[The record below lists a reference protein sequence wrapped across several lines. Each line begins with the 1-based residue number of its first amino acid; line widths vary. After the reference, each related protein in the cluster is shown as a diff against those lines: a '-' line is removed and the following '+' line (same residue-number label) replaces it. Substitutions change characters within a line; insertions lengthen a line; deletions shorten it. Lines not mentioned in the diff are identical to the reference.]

1 MSDKSILSIEHA
13 FKEKE
18 RNLFTETTSWGTY
31 LVFNSGSFN
40 FNALLT
46 GLKDPKLFL
55 KLFISDD
62 YYYCKDT
69 TDKTTGKSSKSFFD
83 TDLNPYWEEDG
94 VDTFPE
100 KGATSQR
107 PARDG
112 NMYDF
117 YIRFNNQREGN
128 LLKALIPFIDHARLL
143 EIFRFPEEFEWDS
156 EDLRRFVINFSK
168 DDRELEDSE
177 FAFKTI
183 NRLSKQKNLNFF
195 LNQNN
200 EACMKLLEP
209 EDEIKNISAPNEKLD
224 DIFIILQ
231 SIKSQ
236 MDDERPLEN
245 KDEIESLVQKNQLL
259 QEELD
264 RLIVENGEIVE
275 QFTQKVIQAQSNSD
289 QFLNLLKAFHPGIN
303 FLSNKSFLE
312 ILDSKN
318 AEYAKNLIEQLKKIA
333 SIKSEEIESL
343 VKKEFSKLPDTESW
357 YFLDTF
363 KTSGYADGM
372 VEDNKTGWKGG
383 VERRKEK
390 QPGAIYLSLSKPHG
404 NLIMFFDFALQRSS
418 AEERLKTLDPPE
430 LQKDHF

>member
-1 MSDKSILSIEHA
+1 MSDKFILNVEHA
-13 FKEKE
+13 FRTKASDYFIES
-18 RNLFTETTSWGTY
+18 TSWGTY
-31 LVFNSGSFN
+31 LAFDAGSFI
-40 FNALLT
+40 FDALWT
-46 GLKDPKLFL
+46 GLNEPKLFL
-55 KLFISDD
+55 KLFTSNQ

-69 TDKTTGKSSKSFFD
+69 TDITTGKSFKSFFD
-83 TDLNPYWEEDG
+83 TDLNPYWEEDE
-94 VDTFPE
+94 VDIFPE
-100 KGATSQR
+100 RGAASKR

-112 NMYDF
+112 NVYDY
-117 YIRFNNQREGN
+117 YIRFNNQEHTN
-128 LLKALIPFIDHARLL
+128 LLNALLPFIDHVRLL
-143 EIFRFPEEFEWDS
+143 EIFKFPETIEWES
-156 EDLRRFVINFSK
+156 EDAKRFVINFSK
-168 DDRELEDSE
+168 DDQELETSE
-177 FAFKTI
+177 FALKTI
-183 NRLSKQKNLNFF
+183 NRLSNQKNLNFF
-195 LNQNN
+195 LNENN
-200 EACMKLLEP
+200 ESCMELLEP
-209 EDEIKNISAPNEKLD
+209 EDEIKTISAPNEKLD
-224 DIFIILQ
+224 EIFIMLQ

-245 KDEIESLVQKNQLL
+245 TDEIESLLQKNQLL

-289 QFLNLLKAFHPGIN
+289 QFLNLLKAFHSGIN
-303 FLSNKSFLE
+303 FLSKKSFIE

-333 SIKSEEIESL
+333 SVKSDEIESL
-343 VKKEFSKLPDTESW
+343 VKKEFSKLPDTETW